1 MGMKFISRTS
11 LCFFFLL
18 AAQLFGQIQ
27 MGGERPAAT
36 APILEASGGYVFTSM
51 TSPSSP
57 RLNFNGI
64 NGNGLLHFTPRWGA
78 TLDLTFSHSGTIS
91 GTSHSDN
98 TFSALIGP
106 VFYLM
111 DHQKTGVFVHAL
123 IGTAWVDSAVPIN
136 STTEFKGYETRFSY
150 AFGGG
155 VERALG
161 NGPFAVR
168 VTGDYQRTTFVDST
182 LALEGQNNLRVT
194 TSLVYRFGSR

>member
-1 MGMKFISRTS
+1 MGKKFVSRMS
-11 LCFFFLL
+11 FCFLL
-18 AAQLFGQIQ
+18 LLAPQLFGQIQ
-27 MGGERPAAT
+27 IGGERPAAT

-51 TSPSSP
+51 TSQSSP

-78 TLDLTFSHSGTIS
+78 TLDLTFSHSGNVP
-91 GTSHSDN
+91 GTTHNDN

-123 IGTAWVDSAVPIN
+123 VGTAWVDSAVPLN

-155 VERALG
+155 VERDLG

-168 VTGDYQRTTFVDST
+168 VTGDYQRTTFVDPT